1 MLNTWVNSAERSRRL
16 RETIDLGVAV
26 DVEDGLFVPVPWST
40 GDSRTLPNVTSRL
53 SHTPTTK
60 TAAVGFDLQAAVEGC
75 TFDDVLFSPKLG
87 VLERRD
93 PSRIDLS
100 CPLTARITLARP
112 FLSANMDTVTRA
124 PMAILLAEEGGIGV
138 IDRGF
143 RHGDIAPQIREV
155 EIVKRTQHGIIPDPY
170 TIAQSATL
178 AEAVAMMRGSHVGT
192 LVVVDGERRLRG
204 LLTERDARFV
214 SGSAVRV
221 ADRMTPLDA
230 LVVRT
235 GPISLDAAG
244 QVMVERKIKKLPLV
258 DDDGVLT
265 GLVTAKDILKQ
276 QRLPFATRDGQGR
289 LRVAA
294 AIGATGDYLERAI
307 ELDRAGADVL
317 VIDIA
322 HGHSVVM
329 ERALTAVRQRLG
341 DAQLI
346 AGNVATGQGALFLA
360 DRGADGVKVGIGP
373 GGGCT
378 TRMTTSFGVPQL
390 QALVDCGE
398 ALAGRVPA
406 VADGGIK
413 RDGSVVTALLLGADA
428 VMLGSAFAGTLES
441 PGEIVHKSVLLPES
455 QRPVK
460 VPFKVLRGMAS
471 IGAIKDRLDV
481 EDVDTVDL
489 QALGAEGLEVSVP
502 ARGSAR
508 LIIQD
513 MAKHLCSSISYGGAV
528 SLAELKERF
537 RAHPEQYLVRL
548 SAAARSESYER

>member
-1 MLNTWVNSAERSRRL
+1 MSS
-16 RETIDLGVAV
+16 G
-26 DVEDGLFVPVPWST
+26 
-40 GDSRTLPNVTSRL
+40 L
-53 SHTPTTK
+53 SHTATPK
-60 TAAVGFDLQAAVEGC
+60 AAADRFDLQAAVKGC

-93 PSRIDLS
+93 PNRIDLS
-100 CPLTARITLARP
+100 CPLTAAITLARP

-178 AEAVAMMRGSHVGT
+178 AEAVAIMRGSDVGT
-192 LVVVDGERRLRG
+192 LVVVDGQRRLRG

-214 SGSAVRV
+214 SGSDERV

-230 LVVRT
+230 LVVRK
-235 GPISLDAAG
+235 GPISLDAAE

-258 DDDGVLT
+258 DDGGVLT

-276 QRLPFATRDGQGR
+276 RRLPFATRDAQGR

-294 AIGATGDYLERAI
+294 AIGATGDHLERAVA
-307 ELDRAGADVL
+307 LDRAGVDVL

-346 AGNVATGQGALFLA
+346 AGNVATGEGALFLA
-360 DRGADGVKVGIGP
+360 DLGADGVKVGIGP

-406 VADGGIK
+406 IADGGIK
-413 RDGSVVTALLLGADA
+413 RDGSVVTALLLGADT
-428 VMLGSAFAGTLES
+428 VMLGSAFAGTLET
-441 PGEIVHKSVLLPES
+441 PGEVVHKSVLLPES
-455 QRPVK
+455 QKSVK

-489 QALGAEGLEVSVP
+489 QSLGAEGLEVSVP

-513 MAKHLCSSISYGGAV
+513 MTKHLCSSISYGGAV
-528 SLAELKERF
+528 SLRELKERF
-537 RAHPEQYLVRL
+537 RAHPEQYLIRL
-548 SAAARSESYER
+548 SAAARRESYAR